1 MQTLNW
7 IWILY
12 SLIYI
17 ALCIAADYLLYR
29 RRKRKGKGWTD
40 AFSSFS
46 IPAVIAGI
54 EFAVF
59 SFSGTMNEVF
69 FASGTLNEEMLSYQL
84 IKLFLVNLCISLC
97 GTIVNFILS
106 HSKLRETF
114 WVWFSMSI
122 GITVCTGW
130 FNIVIYLQLWS
141 FSNCV

>member
-40 AFSSFS
+40 ALPSFS
-46 IPAVIAGI
+46 IPAVIVGI

-59 SFSGTMNEVF
+59 S
-69 FASGTLNEEMLSYQL
+69 ASESITKEMLSYQMLKWLL
-84 IKLFLVNLCISLC
+84 INVCISLC
-97 GTIVNFILS
+97 GIVVNLILT

-114 WVWFSMSI
+114 WSWLSLNV
-122 GITVCTGW
+122 GATLCTGL
-130 FNIVIYLQLWS
+130 FSLAVYLI
-141 FSNCV
+141 F